1 MSCQADSVV
10 SAIISMFAVGVV
22 PKRGKNKTEIV
33 FLKIGL
39 AVDDGNVI

>member
-1 MSCQADSVV
+1 
-10 SAIISMFAVGVV
+10 MFAVGVV
-22 PKRGKNKTEIV
+22 LKRGKNKTEIV

>member
-1 MSCQADSVV
+1 ML
-10 SAIISMFAVGVV
+10 AVGVV
-22 PKRGKNKTEIV
+22 PKRGKNKTETV